1 MSTDIL
7 DMSDDEIMN
16 MSNPPQLDET
26 PENTQESDELPSNS
40 GSSLQYDAT
49 TQELEQIDE
58 NSTENDV
65 IDENNDQTSDKIENQ
80 NNNDTPNYEEFYKTV
95 MAPFK
100 ANGRMVQLNNA
111 QEVISLMQKGTDYT
125 RKTQDLARYKK
136 PLLMLEK
143 AKLLDEDNVSFYI
156 DLMNGNQEA
165 IRKLLKDKNI
175 DTFSLPSDEE
185 PINYVP
191 GPNTVSD
198 IEIALDD
205 TVRDIES
212 KPYGNSFIND
222 VYRYDTRS
230 KTYISQDPRIME
242 VLFQQKQSGVYDK
255 IVTEVE
261 RQKLIGNISPNTP
274 FIDAYYS
281 VGSMMLRQQGNN
293 QQSRN
298 GFNTPQP
305 LTRRPAITPSN
316 LDNSQRAR
324 AAGITR
330 ISSQARQPIK
340 NPLSMSDEEFL
351 KQFGE

>member
-16 MSNPPQLDET
+16 MSNPPQSDET
-26 PENTQESDELPSNS
+26 VENTQESDELSSNS
-40 GSSLQYDAT
+40 DSSLQYDANAH
-49 TQELEQIDE
+49 ELESNNEYNEE
-58 NSTENDV
+58 NPNYTTE
-65 IDENNDQTSDKIENQ
+65 TSDKIENQ
-80 NNNDTPNYEEFYKTV
+80 DNNDTPNYEEFYKTV

-191 GPNTVSD
+191 GGNKVSD
-198 IEIALDD
+198 IEVTIDD
-205 TVRDIES
+205 TIKNIAG
-212 KPYGNSFIND
+212 KPYGNSFLAD
-222 VYRYDTRS
+222 VSNYDDATKS
-230 KTYISQDPRIME
+230 YIGQDPRILE
-242 VLFQQKQSGVYDK
+242 VLFQQKQQGVYDR
-255 IVTEVE
+255 VVAEVE
-261 RQKLIGNISPNTP
+261 RQKLIGNVSPNTP
-274 FIDAYYS
+274 FVEAYYN
-281 VGSMMLRQQGNN
+281 VGMMLRQQGYN
-293 QQSRN
+293 QQGRN
-298 GFNTPQP
+298 GLNTLQP
-305 LTRRPAITPSN
+305 LTRRPAITSSN
-316 LDNSQRAR
+316 LNNSQRAR

-330 ISSQARQPIK
+330 TSSQVRQAIK

>member
-26 PENTQESDELPSNS
+26 PENTQESEETSLNNE
-40 GSSLQYDAT
+40 SSLQYDAT
-49 TQELEQIDE
+49 AQELEQNDE
-58 NSTENDV
+58 NSTENNT
-65 IDENNDQTSDKIENQ
+65 IDENSDQTSDKIENQ
-80 NNNDTPNYEEFYKTV
+80 DNNDTPNYEEFYKTV

-156 DLMNGNQEA
+156 DLMQGNQEA

-191 GPNTVSD
+191 GSNTISD
-198 IEIALDD
+198 VELALDD

-222 VYRYDTRS
+222 VYHYDNRS
-230 KTYISQDPRIME
+230 KDYISQDPRILE
-242 VLFQQKQSGVYDK
+242 VLFQQKQQGIYDK
-255 IVTEVE
+255 VVAEVE

-274 FIDAYYS
+274 FIDAYYN
-281 VGSMMLRQQGNN
+281 VGMMLRQQGNN

-305 LTRRPAITPSN
+305 LTRRPAITTSN
-316 LDNSQRAR
+316 LNNSQRAK

-330 ISSQARQPIK
+330 TSSQARQPIK

>member
-49 TQELEQIDE
+49 TQELGQIDE

-156 DLMNGNQEA
+156 DLMSGNQEA

-185 PINYVP
+185 PINYIP

-281 VGSMMLRQQGNN
+281 VGSMMLRQQGYN

-330 ISSQARQPIK
+330 TSSQARQPIK

>member
-26 PENTQESDELPSNS
+26 PENTQESEETSFNNE
-40 GSSLQYDAT
+40 SSLQYDAKAH
-49 TQELEQIDE
+49 ELESINDNNEE
-58 NSTENDV
+58 NTNYTTE
-65 IDENNDQTSDKIENQ
+65 TSDKIENQ
-80 NNNDTPNYEEFYKTV
+80 DNNDTPDYEEFYKTV

-191 GPNTVSD
+191 GGNKVSD
-198 IEIALDD
+198 IELTIDD
-205 TVRDIES
+205 TIKSIAS
-212 KPYGNSFIND
+212 KAYGNSFLAD
-222 VYRYDTRS
+222 VSNYDDATKS
-230 KTYISQDPRIME
+230 YIGQDPRILE
-242 VLFQQKQSGVYDK
+242 VLFQQKQQGIYDK
-255 IVTEVE
+255 VVAEVE

-274 FIDAYYS
+274 FVEAYYN
-281 VGSMMLRQQGNN
+281 VGMMLRQQGYN

-316 LDNSQRAR
+316 LNNSQRAR

-330 ISSQARQPIK
+330 TSSQARQVFK

>member
-26 PENTQESDELPSNS
+26 PENTQESDGLSSNS
-40 GSSLQYDAT
+40 DNSLQYDANA
-49 TQELEQIDE
+49 QELESNNEYNEE
-58 NSTENDV
+58 NPNYTTE
-65 IDENNDQTSDKIENQ
+65 TSDKIENQ
-80 NNNDTPNYEEFYKTV
+80 DNNDTPNYEEFYKTV

-175 DTFSLPSDEE
+175 DAFSLPSDEE
-185 PINYVP
+185 PINYIP
-191 GPNTVSD
+191 GGNKVSD
-198 IEIALDD
+198 IEVSIDDSIKSIAA
-205 TVRDIES
+205 
-212 KPYGNSFIND
+212 KPYGNSFLAD
-222 VYRYDTRS
+222 VSNYDDATKS
-230 KTYISQDPRIME
+230 YIGQDPRILE
-242 VLFQQKQSGVYDK
+242 VLFQQKQQGVYDR
-255 IVTEVE
+255 IVAEVE

-274 FIDAYYS
+274 FVEAYYN
-281 VGSMMLRQQGNN
+281 VGMMLRQQGYN
-293 QQSRN
+293 QQGRN
-298 GFNTPQP
+298 GLNTLQP

-316 LDNSQRAR
+316 LNNSQRAR

-330 ISSQARQPIK
+330 TSSQVRQAIK

>member
-16 MSNPPQLDET
+16 MSNPPQSDET
-26 PENTQESDELPSNS
+26 VENTQESDELSSNS
-40 GSSLQYDAT
+40 DNSLQYDANA
-49 TQELEQIDE
+49 QELESNNEYNEE
-58 NSTENDV
+58 NSNYTTE
-65 IDENNDQTSDKIENQ
+65 TSDKIENQ
-80 NNNDTPNYEEFYKTV
+80 DNNDTPNYEEFYKTV

-175 DTFSLPSDEE
+175 DTLSLPSEEE

-191 GPNTVSD
+191 SGNKVSD
-198 IEIALDD
+198 IEVAIDD
-205 TVRDIES
+205 TIKNIAG
-212 KPYGNSFIND
+212 KPYGNSFLAD
-222 VYRYDTRS
+222 VSNYDDVTKS
-230 KTYISQDPRIME
+230 YIGQDPRILE
-242 VLFQQKQSGVYDK
+242 ALFQQKQQGVYDR
-255 IVTEVE
+255 IVAEVE

-274 FIDAYYS
+274 FVEAYYN
-281 VGSMMLRQQGNN
+281 VGMMLRQQVYN
-293 QQSRN
+293 QQGRN

-316 LDNSQRAR
+316 LNNSQRAR

-330 ISSQARQPIK
+330 TSSQARQPIK

>member
-16 MSNPPQLDET
+16 MSNPPQSDET
-26 PENTQESDELPSNS
+26 PENTQESDGLSSNS
-40 GSSLQYDAT
+40 DNSLQYNAKAH
-49 TQELEQIDE
+49 ELESINEYNEE
-58 NSTENDV
+58 NPNYTTE
-65 IDENNDQTSDKIENQ
+65 TSDKIENQ
-80 NNNDTPNYEEFYKTV
+80 DNNDTPDYEEFYKTV

-191 GPNTVSD
+191 GGNKVSD
-198 IEIALDD
+198 IEITIDD
-205 TVRDIES
+205 TIKSIAS
-212 KPYGNSFIND
+212 KAYGNSFLAD
-222 VYRYDTRS
+222 VSKYDDATKS
-230 KTYISQDPRIME
+230 YIGQDPRILE
-242 VLFQQKQSGVYDK
+242 ILFQQKQQGIYDR
-255 IVTEVE
+255 VVAEVE
-261 RQKLIGNISPNTP
+261 RQKLIGNISPSTP
-274 FIDAYYS
+274 FVEAYYN
-281 VGSMMLRQQGNN
+281 VGMMLRQQGYN

-316 LDNSQRAR
+316 LNNSQRAR

-330 ISSQARQPIK
+330 TSSQARQLIK

>member
-49 TQELEQIDE
+49 TQELGQIDE
-58 NSTENDV
+58 NSTENNV

-80 NNNDTPNYEEFYKTV
+80 DNNDTPNYEEFYKTV

-175 DTFSLPSDEE
+175 DTFSLPSEEE

-191 GPNTVSD
+191 GGNKVSD
-198 IEIALDD
+198 IEVTIDD
-205 TVRDIES
+205 TIKS
-212 KPYGNSFIND
+212 IAAKPYGNSFLAD
-222 VYRYDTRS
+222 VSNYDDAT
-230 KTYISQDPRIME
+230 KGFIGQDPRILE
-242 VLFQQKQSGVYDK
+242 ELFKQKQQGVYDR
-255 IVTEVE
+255 VVAEVE

-274 FIDAYYS
+274 FVEAYYN
-281 VGSMMLRQQGNN
+281 VGMMLRQQVYN

-305 LTRRPAITPSN
+305 LTRRPAVTPSN

-330 ISSQARQPIK
+330 TSSQARQPIK

>member
-16 MSNPPQLDET
+16 MSNPPQSDET
-26 PENTQESDELPSNS
+26 VENTQESDGLSSNS
-40 GSSLQYDAT
+40 DNSLQYDANA
-49 TQELEQIDE
+49 QELESNNEYNEE
-58 NSTENDV
+58 NPNYTTE
-65 IDENNDQTSDKIENQ
+65 TSDKIENQ
-80 NNNDTPNYEEFYKTV
+80 DNNDTPNYEEFYKTV

-175 DTFSLPSDEE
+175 NTFSLPSDEE

-191 GPNTVSD
+191 GGNKVSD
-198 IEIALDD
+198 IEVTIDD
-205 TVRDIES
+205 TIKS
-212 KPYGNSFIND
+212 IAAKPYGNSFLAD
-222 VYRYDTRS
+222 VSNYDDATKS
-230 KTYISQDPRIME
+230 YIGQDPRILE
-242 VLFQQKQSGVYDK
+242 VLFQQKQQGVYDR
-255 IVTEVE
+255 VVAEVE
-261 RQKLIGNISPNTP
+261 RQKLIGNVSPNTP
-274 FIDAYYS
+274 FVEAYYN
-281 VGSMMLRQQGNN
+281 VGMMLRQQGYN
-293 QQSRN
+293 QQGRN
-298 GFNTPQP
+298 GLNTLQP

-316 LDNSQRAR
+316 LNNSQRAR

-330 ISSQARQPIK
+330 TSSQARQAIK
-340 NPLSMSDEEFL
+340 NPLSMSDEDFL

>member
-16 MSNPPQLDET
+16 MSNPPQSDET
-26 PENTQESDELPSNS
+26 VENTQESDELSSNS
-40 GSSLQYDAT
+40 DNSLQYDANA
-49 TQELEQIDE
+49 QELESIDE
-58 NSTENDV
+58 YNEENPNYTTE
-65 IDENNDQTSDKIENQ
+65 TSDKIENQ
-80 NNNDTPNYEEFYKTV
+80 DNNDTPNYEEFYKTV

-156 DLMNGNQEA
+156 DLMKGNQEA

-191 GPNTVSD
+191 GGNKVSD
-198 IEIALDD
+198 IEVTIDD
-205 TVRDIES
+205 TIKNIVG
-212 KPYGNSFIND
+212 KPYGNSFIAD
-222 VYRYDTRS
+222 VSNYDDATKS
-230 KTYISQDPRIME
+230 YIGQDPRILE
-242 VLFQQKQSGVYDK
+242 VLFQQKQQGVYDR
-255 IVTEVE
+255 IVAEVE

-274 FIDAYYS
+274 FVEAYYN
-281 VGSMMLRQQGNN
+281 VGMMLRQQGYN
-293 QQSRN
+293 QQGRN

-305 LTRRPAITPSN
+305 LTRRPAVTPSN
-316 LDNSQRAR
+316 LNNSQRAR

-330 ISSQARQPIK
+330 TSSQVRQPIK

>member
-49 TQELEQIDE
+49 TQELGQIDE

-281 VGSMMLRQQGNN
+281 VGSMMLRQQGYN

-330 ISSQARQPIK
+330 TSSQARQPIK

>member
-26 PENTQESDELPSNS
+26 PENTQENDELPSNS

-49 TQELEQIDE
+49 TQELGQIDE

-156 DLMNGNQEA
+156 DLMNGNQTH
-165 IRKLLKDKNI
+165 LL
-175 DTFSLPSDEE
+175 
-185 PINYVP
+185 
-191 GPNTVSD
+191 
-198 IEIALDD
+198 
-205 TVRDIES
+205 
-212 KPYGNSFIND
+212 
-222 VYRYDTRS
+222 
-230 KTYISQDPRIME
+230 Q
-242 VLFQQKQSGVYDK
+242 
-255 IVTEVE
+255 
-261 RQKLIGNISPNTP
+261 
-274 FIDAYYS
+274 
-281 VGSMMLRQQGNN
+281 
-293 QQSRN
+293 
-298 GFNTPQP
+298 
-305 LTRRPAITPSN
+305 
-316 LDNSQRAR
+316 
-324 AAGITR
+324 
-330 ISSQARQPIK
+330 
-340 NPLSMSDEEFL
+340 
-351 KQFGE
+351 

>member
-16 MSNPPQLDET
+16 MSNPPQSDET
-26 PENTQESDELPSNS
+26 VENTQESDELSSNS
-40 GSSLQYDAT
+40 DSSLQYDANEH
-49 TQELEQIDE
+49 ELESNNEYNEE
-58 NSTENDV
+58 NPNYTTE
-65 IDENNDQTSDKIENQ
+65 TSDKIENQ
-80 NNNDTPNYEEFYKTV
+80 DNNDTPNYEEFYKTV

-191 GPNTVSD
+191 GGNKVSD
-198 IEIALDD
+198 IEVTIDD
-205 TVRDIES
+205 TIKNIAG
-212 KPYGNSFIND
+212 KPYGNSFLAD
-222 VYRYDTRS
+222 VSNYDDATKS
-230 KTYISQDPRIME
+230 YIGQDPRILE
-242 VLFQQKQSGVYDK
+242 VLFQQKQQGVYDR
-255 IVTEVE
+255 VVAEVE

-274 FIDAYYS
+274 FVEAYYN
-281 VGSMMLRQQGNN
+281 VGMMLRQQGYN
-293 QQSRN
+293 QQGRN
-298 GFNTPQP
+298 GLNTSQP

-316 LDNSQRAR
+316 LNNSQRAR

-330 ISSQARQPIK
+330 TSSQVRQAIK

>member
-1 MSTDIL
+1 MNTDIL

-26 PENTQESDELPSNS
+26 PENTQESDGLSSNS
-40 GSSLQYDAT
+40 DNSLQYDANA
-49 TQELEQIDE
+49 QELESNNEYNEE
-58 NSTENDV
+58 NPNYTTE
-65 IDENNDQTSDKIENQ
+65 TSDKIENQ
-80 NNNDTPNYEEFYKTV
+80 DNNDTPNYEEFYKTV

-191 GPNTVSD
+191 GPNTISD
-198 IEIALDD
+198 VELAIDD

-222 VYRYDTRS
+222 VYRYDNRS
-230 KTYISQDPRIME
+230 KAYISQDPRIME
-242 VLFQQKQSGVYDK
+242 VLFQQKQSGIYDK

-261 RQKLIGNISPNTP
+261 RQKIIGNISPNTP

-293 QQSRN
+293 QQGRN
-298 GFNTPQP
+298 GLNTLQP

-316 LDNSQRAR
+316 LNNSQRAR

-330 ISSQARQPIK
+330 TSSQARQAIK

>member
-16 MSNPPQLDET
+16 MSNPPQSDET
-26 PENTQESDELPSNS
+26 VENTQESDELSSNS
-40 GSSLQYDAT
+40 DSSLQYDANAH
-49 TQELEQIDE
+49 ELESNNEYNEE
-58 NSTENDV
+58 NPNYTTE
-65 IDENNDQTSDKIENQ
+65 TSDKIENQ
-80 NNNDTPNYEEFYKTV
+80 DNNDTPNYEEFYKTV

-191 GPNTVSD
+191 GGNKVSD
-198 IEIALDD
+198 IEVTIDD
-205 TVRDIES
+205 TIKNIAG
-212 KPYGNSFIND
+212 KPYGNSFLAD
-222 VYRYDTRS
+222 VSNYDDATKS
-230 KTYISQDPRIME
+230 YIGQDPRILE
-242 VLFQQKQSGVYDK
+242 VLFQQKQQGVYDR
-255 IVTEVE
+255 VVAEVE
-261 RQKLIGNISPNTP
+261 RQKLIGNVSPNTP
-274 FIDAYYS
+274 FVEAYYN
-281 VGSMMLRQQGNN
+281 VGMMLRQQGYN
-293 QQSRN
+293 QQGRN
-298 GFNTPQP
+298 GLNTLQP
-305 LTRRPAITPSN
+305 LTRRPAITSSN
-316 LDNSQRAR
+316 LNNSQRAR

-330 ISSQARQPIK
+330 TSSQARQAIK
-340 NPLSMSDEEFL
+340 NPLSMSDEDFL

>member
-26 PENTQESDELPSNS
+26 PENTQESGETSFNNE
-40 GSSLQYDAT
+40 SSLQYDAT
-49 TQELEQIDE
+49 TQQLDQIDE
-58 NSTENDV
+58 NNTENNT
-65 IDENNDQTSDKIENQ
+65 IDENSDQTSDKIENQ
-80 NNNDTPNYEEFYKTV
+80 DNNDTPNYEEFYKTV

-156 DLMNGNQEA
+156 DLMQGNQEA

-191 GPNTVSD
+191 GGNKVSD
-198 IEIALDD
+198 IELTIDD
-205 TVRDIES
+205 TVKSIAA
-212 KPYGNSFIND
+212 KPYGNSFLAD
-222 VYRYDTRS
+222 VSNYDDATKS
-230 KTYISQDPRIME
+230 YIGQDPRILE
-242 VLFQQKQSGVYDK
+242 ILFQQKQQGVYDR
-255 IVTEVE
+255 VVAEVE

-274 FIDAYYS
+274 FVEAYYN
-281 VGSMMLRQQGNN
+281 VGMMLRQQGYN
-293 QQSRN
+293 QHSRN

-305 LTRRPAITPSN
+305 LTRRPAITTSN
-316 LDNSQRAR
+316 LNNSQRAK

-330 ISSQARQPIK
+330 TSSQARQPIK

>member
-16 MSNPPQLDET
+16 MTNPPQSDET
-26 PENTQESDELPSNS
+26 PENTQESDGLSSNEE
-40 GSSLQYDAT
+40 SSLQYDANA
-49 TQELEQIDE
+49 QELESNNEYNEE
-58 NSTENDV
+58 NPNNTTE
-65 IDENNDQTSDKIENQ
+65 TSDKIENQ
-80 NNNDTPNYEEFYKTV
+80 DNNDTPNYEEFYKTV

-175 DTFSLPSDEE
+175 DTFSLPSNEE

-198 IEIALDD
+198 VELAIDD

-222 VYRYDTRS
+222 VYRYDNRS
-230 KTYISQDPRIME
+230 KAYISQDPRIME
-242 VLFQQKQSGVYDK
+242 VLFQQKQSGIYDK

-261 RQKLIGNISPNTP
+261 RQKIIGNISPNTP

-281 VGSMMLRQQGNN
+281 VGSMMLRQQSNN
-293 QQSRN
+293 QQGRN
-298 GFNTPQP
+298 GLNTLQP

-316 LDNSQRAR
+316 LNNSQRAR

-330 ISSQARQPIK
+330 TSSQARQPIK

>member
-16 MSNPPQLDET
+16 MSNPPQSDET
-26 PENTQESDELPSNS
+26 VENTQESDELSSNS
-40 GSSLQYDAT
+40 DSSLQYDANA
-49 TQELEQIDE
+49 QELESNNEYNEE
-58 NSTENDV
+58 NPNYTTE
-65 IDENNDQTSDKIENQ
+65 TSDKIENQ
-80 NNNDTPNYEEFYKTV
+80 DNNDTPNYEEFYKTV

-191 GPNTVSD
+191 GGNKVSD
-198 IEIALDD
+198 IEVTIDD
-205 TVRDIES
+205 TIKNIAG
-212 KPYGNSFIND
+212 KPYGNSFLAD
-222 VYRYDTRS
+222 VSNYDDATKS
-230 KTYISQDPRIME
+230 YIGQDPRILE
-242 VLFQQKQSGVYDK
+242 VLFQQKQQGVYDR
-255 IVTEVE
+255 VVAEVE

-274 FIDAYYS
+274 FVEAYYN
-281 VGSMMLRQQGNN
+281 VGMMLRQQGYN
-293 QQSRN
+293 QQGRN
-298 GFNTPQP
+298 GLNTSQP

-316 LDNSQRAR
+316 LNNSQRAR

-330 ISSQARQPIK
+330 TSSQVRQAIK